1 MILFPGKDLLGS
13 TFKLLN
19 QKKKKN
25 EYVLKTSS
33 FTKTL

>member
-1 MILFPGKDLLGS
+1 MILFPGKNLLGS

-19 QKKKKN
+19 QKKKN

>member
-19 QKKKKN
+19 QKKKKKCICAKN
-25 EYVLKTSS
+25 IKFY
-33 FTKTL
+33 